1 MSVST
6 LESENAQPVAQTQ
19 NSELIYRLEDRPPLP
34 QTLFAACQHL
44 LAMFVAVITPALL
57 ICQALGLP
65 AQDTQHIISMSLF
78 ASGVASII
86 QIKAWGPVGSGL
98 LSIQGTS
105 FNFVAPLIMGGTA
118 LKTGGADVP
127 TMMAALFGT
136 LMLASCTEMV
146 ISRVLHLARRII
158 TPLVSGVVVMII
170 GLSLIQVGLTSIG
183 GGYAAMSDNTFGA
196 PKNLLLIGGGYAAM
210 SDNTF
215 GAPKNLLLAGVV
227 LALIILLNR
236 QRNPYLRVA
245 SLVIA
250 MAAGYALAWF
260 MGMLPESNEPMTQ
273 ELIMVPTPLY
283 YGLGIEWS
291 LLLPLMLVFMIT
303 SLETIGDITATSD
316 VSEQPV
322 SGPLY
327 MKRLKGG
334 VLANGL
340 NSFVSAVFNTFPN
353 SCFGQNNGVIQLTG
367 VASRYVG
374 FVVALM
380 LIVLGLFPAV
390 SGFVQHIPEPVL
402 GGATLVM
409 FGTIAASGVRIVS
422 REPLNRRAILIIAL
436 SLAVGLGVSQQ
447 PLILQ
452 FAPEWLKNLLSSGI
466 AAGGITAIVLNL
478 IFPPEKQ

>member
-1 MSVST
+1 MSTQSAE
-6 LESENAQPVAQTQ
+6 LDAAQPSPARP
-19 NSELIYRLEDRPPLP
+19 SELIYHLEDRPPLP

-44 LAMFVAVITPALL
+44 LAMFVAVITPGLL

-65 AQDTQHIISMSLF
+65 AEDTQRIISMSLF
-78 ASGVASII
+78 ASGLASLL
-86 QIKAWGPVGSGL
+86 QIKTWGPVGSGL

-105 FNFVAPLIMGGTA
+105 FNFVSPLIMGGLA
-118 LKTGGADVP
+118 LKNGGADIP

-136 LMLASCTEMV
+136 LMVASCTE
-146 ISRVLHLARRII
+146 ILLSRVLHLARRII
-158 TPLVSGVVVMII
+158 TPLVSGIVVMII

-183 GGYAAMSDNTFGA
+183 GGYG
-196 PKNLLLIGGGYAAM
+196 AM

-215 GAPKNLLLAGVV
+215 GAPKNLLLAGAV
-227 LALIILLNR
+227 LGVIILLNR

-250 MAAGYALAWF
+250 MAVGYLLAWAL
-260 MGMLPESNEPMTQ
+260 GMLPESRPVVDTA
-273 ELIMVPTPLY
+273 LITIPTPLY
-283 YGLGIEWS
+283 YGLSFDWN
-291 LLLPLMLVFMIT
+291 LLIPLMLIFMVT

-322 SGPLY
+322 RGPLY

-340 NSFVSAVFNTFPN
+340 NSMLSAIFNTFPN

-374 FVVALM
+374 FVVAIM
-380 LIVLGLFPAV
+380 LIILGLFPAV
-390 SGFVQHIPEPVL
+390 AGFVQHIPEPVL

-422 REPLNRRAILIIAL
+422 RETLNRRAIMIMAL
-436 SLAVGLGVSQQ
+436 SLAVGMGVAQQ

-452 FAPEWLKNLLSSGI
+452 FAPDWIKTLFSSGI

-478 IFPPEKQ
+478 LFPQEK

>member
-1 MSVST
+1 MTTPST
-6 LESENAQPVAQTQ
+6 EFDQVHSSTAKPATTTAPVK
-19 NSELIYRLEDRPPLP
+19 SELIYRLEDRPPLP

-78 ASGVASII
+78 ASGLASIL
-86 QIKAWGPVGSGL
+86 QIKTWGPVGSGL

-105 FNFVAPLIMGGTA
+105 FNFVSPLIMGGMA
-118 LKTGGADVP
+118 LKNGGADIP
-127 TMMAALFGT
+127 TMMATLFGT
-136 LMLASCTEMV
+136 LMLASCTE
-146 ISRVLHLARRII
+146 IILSRFLHLARRII

-170 GLSLIQVGLTSIG
+170 GLSLIQVGLVSIG
-183 GGYAAMSDNTFGA
+183 GGYGAMNDHTFGA
-196 PKNLLLIGGGYAAM
+196 PSNLM
-210 SDNTF
+210 
-215 GAPKNLLLAGVV
+215 LAGSVLVV
-227 LALIILLNR
+227 IILLNR
-236 QRNPYLRVA
+236 QRNPYLRVS

-250 MAAGYALAWF
+250 MAVGYALAWAT
-260 MGMLPESNEPMTQ
+260 GMLPDTSSMEKTTS
-273 ELIMVPTPLY
+273 LLMVPTPLY
-283 YGLGIEWS
+283 YGLGIDWN
-291 LLLPLMLVFMIT
+291 LLIPLMLVFMVT

-340 NSFVSAVFNTFPN
+340 NSMLSAVFNTFPN

-390 SGFVQHIPEPVL
+390 AGFVQHIPEPVL
-402 GGATLVM
+402 GGATIVM

-422 REPLNRRAILIIAL
+422 REPLNRRAIMIMAL

-452 FAPEWLKNLLSSGI
+452 FAPDWMKTLLSSGI

-478 IFPPEKQ
+478 VFPHED

>member
-1 MSVST
+1 MTTTTETS
-6 LESENAQPVAQTQ
+6 QTEAAAAPQ
-19 NSELIYRLEDRPPLP
+19 RSELIYRLEDRPPLP
-34 QTLFAACQHL
+34 QTLFAASQHL

-65 AQDTQHIISMSLF
+65 ADDTQRIISMSLF
-78 ASGVASII
+78 ASGLASIL
-86 QIKAWGPVGSGL
+86 QIKTWGAVGSGL

-105 FNFVAPLIMGGTA
+105 FNFVTPLIMGGLA
-118 LKTGGADVP
+118 LKNGGADVP

-136 LMLASCTEMV
+136 LMVASFTE
-146 ISRVLHLARRII
+146 IILSRFLHLTRRII
-158 TPLVSGVVVMII
+158 TPLVSGIVVMII

-183 GGYAAMSDNTFGA
+183 GGYAAMGN
-196 PKNLLLIGGGYAAM
+196 
-210 SDNTF
+210 NTF

-227 LALIILLNR
+227 LLVIILLNR

-250 MAAGYALAWF
+250 MAVGYLGAWL
-260 MGMLPESNEPMTQ
+260 MGMLPESAPAPHDTV
-273 ELIMVPTPLY
+273 IMVPTPLH
-283 YGLGIEWS
+283 YGLGFDWN
-291 LLLPLMLVFMIT
+291 LLIPLMLVFMVT

-322 SGPLY
+322 RGPLY

-340 NSFVSAVFNTFPN
+340 NSCLSAVFNTFPN

-374 FVVALM
+374 FVVSLM
-380 LIVLGLFPAV
+380 LIALGLFPAV

-402 GGATLVM
+402 GGATIVM

-422 REPLNRRAILIIAL
+422 REPLNRRAIMIIAL

-452 FAPEWLKNLLSSGI
+452 FAPDWIKTLLSSGI
-466 AAGGITAIVLNL
+466 AAGGITAIVLNMV
-478 IFPPEKQ
+478 FPHEEK

>member
-1 MSVST
+1 MSANIPDAAASRNPIPAVK
-6 LESENAQPVAQTQ
+6 
-19 NSELIYRLEDRPPLP
+19 SELIYRLEDRPPLP

-78 ASGVASII
+78 ASGVASVL
-86 QIKAWGPVGSGL
+86 QIKTWGPVGSGL

-105 FNFVAPLIMGGTA
+105 FNFVTPLIMGGMT
-118 LKTGGADVP
+118 LKNGGADVP

-136 LMLASCTEMV
+136 LMLASCTEM
-146 ISRVLHLARRII
+146 ILSRFLHLARRVI
-158 TPLVSGVVVMII
+158 TPLVSGIVVMII

-183 GGYAAMSDNTFGA
+183 GGFAAMNDHTFGA
-196 PKNLLLIGGGYAAM
+196 PRNLM
-210 SDNTF
+210 
-215 GAPKNLLLAGVV
+215 LAGAV
-227 LALIILLNR
+227 LLVIILLNR

-250 MAAGYALAWF
+250 MAVGYLLAWAF
-260 MGMLPESNEPMTQ
+260 GMLPENSAPVSQ
-273 ELIMVPTPLY
+273 PLIAVPTPFY
-283 YGLGIEWS
+283 YGLGIDWN
-291 LLLPLMLVFMIT
+291 LLIPLMLVFMVT

-340 NSFVSAVFNTFPN
+340 NSFVSALFNTFPN

-422 REPLNRRAILIIAL
+422 REPLNRRAIMIMAL

-452 FAPEWLKNLLSSGI
+452 FAPDWLKTLLSSGI
-466 AAGGITAIVLNL
+466 AAGGITAIILNL
-478 IFPPEKQ
+478 LFPQEK

>member
-1 MSVST
+1 MSTQSAE
-6 LESENAQPVAQTQ
+6 LDAPQQTTTRP
-19 NSELIYRLEDRPPLP
+19 SELIYRLEDRPPLA

-44 LAMFVAVITPALL
+44 LAMFVAVITPGLL

-65 AQDTQHIISMSLF
+65 AEDTQRIISMSLF
-78 ASGVASII
+78 ASGLASLL
-86 QIKAWGPVGSGL
+86 QIKTWGPIGSGL

-105 FNFVAPLIMGGTA
+105 FNFVAPLIMGGLA
-118 LKTGGADVP
+118 LKNGGADIP

-136 LMLASCTEMV
+136 LMVASCTE
-146 ISRVLHLARRII
+146 IILSRFLHLARRII
-158 TPLVSGVVVMII
+158 TPLVSGIVVMII

-183 GGYAAMSDNTFGA
+183 GGYGAMSDH
-196 PKNLLLIGGGYAAM
+196 
-210 SDNTF
+210 TF
-215 GAPKNLLLAGVV
+215 GAPKNLLLAGSV
-227 LALIILLNR
+227 LLVIILLNR

-250 MAAGYALAWF
+250 MAVGYLLAWTL
-260 MGMLPESNEPMTQ
+260 GMLPESRPVVDTA
-273 ELIMVPTPLY
+273 LITIPTPLY
-283 YGLGIEWS
+283 YGLSFDWN
-291 LLLPLMLVFMIT
+291 LLVPLMLIFMVT

-322 SGPLY
+322 RGPLY

-340 NSFVSAVFNTFPN
+340 NSMLSAVFNTFPN

-390 SGFVQHIPEPVL
+390 AGFVQHIPEPVL

-422 REPLNRRAILIIAL
+422 RETLNRRAIMIMAL
-436 SLAVGLGVSQQ
+436 SLAVGMGVAQQ

-452 FAPEWLKNLLSSGI
+452 FAPDWIKTLLSSGI

-478 IFPPEKQ
+478 LFPEEK

>member
-1 MSVST
+1 MSVNTAGSQD
-6 LESENAQPVAQTQ
+6 AQPTTPLAS
-19 NSELIYRLEDRPPLP
+19 SELIFRLEDRPPLP
-34 QTLFAACQHL
+34 QTFFAALQHL

-65 AQDTQHIISMSLF
+65 AEDTQHIISMSLF
-78 ASGVASII
+78 ASGVASVI

-105 FNFVAPLIMGGTA
+105 FNFVSPLIMGGLA
-118 LKTGGADVP
+118 LKNGGADVP

-136 LMLASCTEMV
+136 LMLASCTEMIV
-146 ISRVLHLARRII
+146 SRVLHLARRII

-183 GGYAAMSDNTFGA
+183 GGYAAMSDNTFG
-196 PKNLLLIGGGYAAM
+196 
-210 SDNTF
+210 S
-215 GAPKNLLLAGVV
+215 PKNLLLAGAV
-227 LALIILLNR
+227 LATIILLNR
-236 QRNPYLRVA
+236 QRNPYLRIA

-250 MAAGYALAWF
+250 MAVGYLLAWWLN
-260 MGMLPESNEPMTQ
+260 MLPPDTTPSNAS
-273 ELIMVPTPLY
+273 LIMVPTPLY
-283 YGLGIEWS
+283 YGLGIDWN

-374 FVVALM
+374 FFVALM

-402 GGATLVM
+402 GGATIVM

-422 REPLNRRAILIIAL
+422 REPINRRSIMIIAL
-436 SLAVGLGVSQQ
+436 SLAAGLGISQQ

-452 FAPEWLKNLLSSGI
+452 FAPDWIKNLLSSGI

-478 IFPPEKQ
+478 VFPPEKS

>member
-1 MSVST
+1 MTTPST
-6 LESENAQPVAQTQ
+6 EFDQVHSSTAKPATITAPVK
-19 NSELIYRLEDRPPLP
+19 SELIYRLEDRPPLP

-78 ASGVASII
+78 ASGLASIL
-86 QIKAWGPVGSGL
+86 QIKTWGPVGSGL

-105 FNFVAPLIMGGTA
+105 FNFVSPLIMGGMA
-118 LKTGGADVP
+118 LKNGGADIP
-127 TMMAALFGT
+127 TMMATLFGT
-136 LMLASCTEMV
+136 LMLASCTE
-146 ISRVLHLARRII
+146 IILSRFLHLARRII

-170 GLSLIQVGLTSIG
+170 GLSLIQVGLVSIG
-183 GGYAAMSDNTFGA
+183 GGYGAMNDHTFGA
-196 PKNLLLIGGGYAAM
+196 PSNLM
-210 SDNTF
+210 
-215 GAPKNLLLAGVV
+215 LAGSVLVV
-227 LALIILLNR
+227 IILLNR
-236 QRNPYLRVA
+236 QRNPYLRVS

-250 MAAGYALAWF
+250 MAVGYALAWAA
-260 MGMLPESNEPMTQ
+260 GMLPDTGNMEKNTS
-273 ELIMVPTPLY
+273 LLMVPTPLY
-283 YGLGIEWS
+283 YGLGIDWN
-291 LLLPLMLVFMIT
+291 LLIPLILVFMVT

-340 NSFVSAVFNTFPN
+340 NSMLSAVFNTFPN

-390 SGFVQHIPEPVL
+390 AGFVQHIPEPVL
-402 GGATLVM
+402 GGATIVM

-422 REPLNRRAILIIAL
+422 REPLNRRAIMIMAL

-452 FAPEWLKNLLSSGI
+452 FAPDWMKTLLSSGI

-478 IFPPEKQ
+478 VFPHED

>member
-1 MSVST
+1 MSVNAV
-6 LESENAQPVAQTQ
+6 ESESAQPIASTRP
-19 NSELIYRLEDRPPLP
+19 SELIYRLEDRPPLA

-65 AQDTQHIISMSLF
+65 ATDTQHIISMSLF
-78 ASGVASII
+78 ASGIASII

-105 FNFVAPLIMGGTA
+105 FNFVSPLIMGGMA
-118 LKTGGADVP
+118 LKNGGADVP
-127 TMMAALFGT
+127 TMMSALFGT
-136 LMLASCTEMV
+136 LMLASVTEMAL
-146 ISRVLHLARRII
+146 SRVLHLARRII

-183 GGYAAMSDNTFGA
+183 GGYAAMSNHTFGS
-196 PKNLLLIGGGYAAM
+196 PG
-210 SDNTF
+210 
-215 GAPKNLLLAGVV
+215 NLLLAGAV
-227 LALIILLNR
+227 LLAIVLLNR

-250 MAAGYALAWF
+250 MAFGYALAWAL
-260 MGMLPESNEPMTQ
+260 GWLPQTTAPTHTD
-273 ELIMVPTPLY
+273 LIMVPMPLY
-283 YGLGIEWS
+283 YGLGIDWN
-291 LLLPLMLVFMIT
+291 LLIPLMLVFMVT

-340 NSFVSAVFNTFPN
+340 NSCVSAIFNTFPN

-374 FVVALM
+374 FVVSLM

-402 GGATLVM
+402 GGATIVM

-422 REPLNRRAILIIAL
+422 REPLNRRAIMIIAL
-436 SLAVGLGVSQQ
+436 SLAVGMGVSQQ

-452 FAPEWLKNLLSSGI
+452 FAPEWLKTLFSSGI

-478 IFPPEKQ
+478 IFPPEKD

>member
-1 MSVST
+1 
-6 LESENAQPVAQTQ
+6 
-19 NSELIYRLEDRPPLP
+19 
-34 QTLFAACQHL
+34 
-44 LAMFVAVITPALL
+44 MFVGVITPGLL

-127 TMMAALFGT
+127 TMMAALFGS

-146 ISRVLHLARRII
+146 ISRILPFARRII

-170 GLSLIQVGLTSIG
+170 GLSLIQVGLTSVG
-183 GGYAAMSDNTFGA
+183 GGFGA
-196 PKNLLLIGGGYAAM
+196 MANH
-210 SDNTF
+210 TF
-215 GAPKNLLLAGVV
+215 GAPKNLLLAGIV
-227 LALIILLNR
+227 LAIIILLNR
-236 QRNPYLRVA
+236 QRNPYLRIA

-250 MAAGYALAWF
+250 MAVGYLVAMM
-260 MGMLPESNEPMTQ
+260 MGMLPAYNAPSSTFM
-273 ELIMVPTPLY
+273 IPTPLY
-283 YGLGIEWS
+283 YGLSIDWN

-322 SGPLY
+322 SGPAY
-327 MKRLKGG
+327 MNRLKGG

-353 SCFGQNNGVIQLTG
+353 SCFGQNNGVIQPTG

-374 FVVALM
+374 FFVAVMLM
-380 LIVLGLFPAV
+380 VMGLFPAV
-390 SGFVQHIPEPVL
+390 AAFVQQLPEPVL

-422 REPLNRRAILIIAL
+422 REPLNRRAIMIIAL

-447 PLILQ
+447 PMILQ
-452 FAPEWLKNLLSSGI
+452 FAPDWLKNLLSSGI

-478 IFPPEKQ
+478 VFPTDKQ

>member
-1 MSVST
+1 MASSSHSVSGAIGT
-6 LESENAQPVAQTQ
+6 PRTSDKKSS
-19 NSELIYRLEDRPPLP
+19 SELIYHLEDRPPLP
-34 QTLFAACQHL
+34 QTLFAAFQHL
-44 LAMFVAVITPALL
+44 LAMFVAVITPAML

-65 AQDTQHIISMSLF
+65 AKDTQHIISMSLF
-78 ASGVASII
+78 ASGLASLL
-86 QIKAWGPVGSGL
+86 QIRTWGPVGSGL

-118 LKTGGADVP
+118 LKNGGADVP
-127 TMMAALFGT
+127 TMMATLFGT
-136 LMLASCTEMV
+136 LMLASCTE
-146 ISRVLHLARRII
+146 IFLSRVLHLAQRII
-158 TPLVSGVVVMII
+158 TPLVSGIVVMII
-170 GLSLIQVGLTSIG
+170 GLSLIQVGLISIG
-183 GGYAAMSDNTFGA
+183 GGYSAMSETNNTFGS
-196 PKNLLLIGGGYAAM
+196 PQ
-210 SDNTF
+210 
-215 GAPKNLLLAGVV
+215 NLLLAGVV
-227 LALIILLNR
+227 LATIVLLNR
-236 QRNPYLRVA
+236 QRNPYLRVS

-250 MAAGYALAWF
+250 MAIGYVLAWF
-260 MGMLPESNEPMTQ
+260 MDMLPERVNVESP
-273 ELIMVPTPLY
+273 LIMVPTPLY
-283 YGLGIEWS
+283 YGLGIDWT
-291 LLLPLMLVFMIT
+291 LLIPLMLVFMIT

-322 SGPLY
+322 TGPVY

-340 NSFVSAVFNTFPN
+340 NSMLSAVFNTFPN

-374 FVVALM
+374 YVVAIM
-380 LIVLGLFPAV
+380 LVVLGLFPFV
-390 SGFVQHIPEPVL
+390 SDFVLSIPEPVL

-422 REPLNRRAILIIAL
+422 RETLNRRAIMIMAL

-452 FAPEWLKNLLSSGI
+452 FAPEWLKTLLSSGI

-478 IFPPEKQ
+478 VFPYEK

>member
-196 PKNLLLIGGGYAAM
+196 
-210 SDNTF
+210 
-215 GAPKNLLLAGVV
+215 
-227 LALIILLNR
+227 
-236 QRNPYLRVA
+236 
-245 SLVIA
+245 
-250 MAAGYALAWF
+250 
-260 MGMLPESNEPMTQ
+260 
-273 ELIMVPTPLY
+273 
-283 YGLGIEWS
+283 
-291 LLLPLMLVFMIT
+291 
-303 SLETIGDITATSD
+303 
-316 VSEQPV
+316 
-322 SGPLY
+322 
-327 MKRLKGG
+327 
-334 VLANGL
+334 
-340 NSFVSAVFNTFPN
+340 
-353 SCFGQNNGVIQLTG
+353 
-367 VASRYVG
+367 
-374 FVVALM
+374 
-380 LIVLGLFPAV
+380 
-390 SGFVQHIPEPVL
+390 
-402 GGATLVM
+402 TLVM

>member
-196 PKNLLLIGGGYAAM
+196 PKNLLL
-210 SDNTF
+210 
-215 GAPKNLLLAGVV
+215 AGVV

-273 ELIMVPTPLY
+273 ELIMVPTP
-283 YGLGIEWS
+283 LGIEWS

>member
-1 MSVST
+1 MPDT
-6 LESENAQPVAQTQ
+6 QTPTKKEKQ
-19 NSELIYRLEDRPPLP
+19 SELIYHLEDRPPLP
-34 QTLFAACQHL
+34 QTLFAASQHL

-57 ICQALGLP
+57 ICNALGLP
-65 AQDTQHIISMSLF
+65 AEDTQHIISMSLF
-78 ASGVASII
+78 ASGIASVI
-86 QIKAWGPVGSGL
+86 QIKAWGQVGSGL

-105 FNFVAPLIMGGTA
+105 FNFVTPLIMGGVA
-118 LKTGGADVP
+118 LKTGGADTT

-136 LMLASCTEMV
+136 LMLASCTEMLL
-146 ISRVLHLARRII
+146 SQVLHLARRVI
-158 TPLVSGVVVMII
+158 TPLVSGIVVMII

-183 GGYAAMSDNTFGA
+183 GGYAALADHSFG
-196 PKNLLLIGGGYAAM
+196 
-210 SDNTF
+210 S
-215 GAPKNLLLAGVV
+215 PKNLLLAGAV
-227 LALIILLNR
+227 LLIIIVLNR

-250 MAAGYALAWF
+250 MTIGYLLAWF
-260 MGMLPESNEPMTQ
+260 FGMLPASTPTTTAPVIA
-273 ELIMVPTPLY
+273 LPTPFH
-283 YGLGIEWS
+283 YGLGIDWG
-291 LLLPLMLVFMIT
+291 LLIPLMLVFMVT

-322 SGPLY
+322 KGPVY
-327 MKRLKGG
+327 MRRLKGG

-340 NSFVSAVFNTFPN
+340 NSFVSALFNTFPN

-374 FVVALM
+374 FFVALM
-380 LIVLGLFPAV
+380 LILLGLFPAV

-402 GGATLVM
+402 GGATIVM

-422 REPLNRRAILIIAL
+422 REPLNRRAVLIIAL

-452 FAPEWLKNLLSSGI
+452 FAPEWIKTLFSSGI

-478 IFPPEKQ
+478 FFPEEK

>member
-1 MSVST
+1 MT
-6 LESENAQPVAQTQ
+6 TQTTDLDPMAQPTTPPTTH
-19 NSELIYRLEDRPPLP
+19 SELIYRLDDCPPLA

-78 ASGVASII
+78 ASGLASLL
-86 QIKAWGPVGSGL
+86 QIKTWGPVGSGL

-105 FNFVAPLIMGGTA
+105 FNFVTPLIMGGMA
-118 LKTGGADVP
+118 LKNGGADIP
-127 TMMAALFGT
+127 TMMATLFGT
-136 LMLASCTEMV
+136 LMLASCTE
-146 ISRVLHLARRII
+146 IILSRFLHLARRII
-158 TPLVSGVVVMII
+158 TPLVSGIVVMII
-170 GLSLIQVGLTSIG
+170 GLSLIQVGLISIG
-183 GGYAAMSDNTFGA
+183 GGYSAMGDHSFGA
-196 PKNLLLIGGGYAAM
+196 PR
-210 SDNTF
+210 
-215 GAPKNLLLAGVV
+215 NLLLAGAV
-227 LALIILLNR
+227 LLVIILLNR

-250 MAAGYALAWF
+250 MAVGYGLAWL
-260 MGMLPESNEPMTQ
+260 MDMLPASAAQPNTAPLVT
-273 ELIMVPTPLY
+273 IPTPLY
-283 YGLGIEWS
+283 YGLGIDWN
-291 LLLPLMLVFMIT
+291 LLIPLMLVFMVT

-340 NSFVSAVFNTFPN
+340 NSMLSAIFNTFPN

-367 VASRYVG
+367 VASRKVG

-380 LIVLGLFPAV
+380 LVLLGLFPAV
-390 SGFVQHIPEPVL
+390 AGFVQHIPEPVL
-402 GGATLVM
+402 GGATIVM

-422 REPLNRRAILIIAL
+422 REPLNRRAIMIMAL

-447 PLILQ
+447 PEILQ
-452 FAPEWLKNLLSSGI
+452 FAPQWLKTLLSSGI

-478 IFPPEKQ
+478 IFPHETDRKSVV

>member
-1 MSVST
+1 MTTTTETS
-6 LESENAQPVAQTQ
+6 QTEAATAPQ
-19 NSELIYRLEDRPPLP
+19 RSELIYRLEDRPPLP
-34 QTLFAACQHL
+34 QTLFAASQHL

-65 AQDTQHIISMSLF
+65 AQDTQRIISMSLF
-78 ASGVASII
+78 ASGLASIL
-86 QIKAWGPVGSGL
+86 QIKTWGPVGSGL

-105 FNFVAPLIMGGTA
+105 FNFVTPLIMGGLA
-118 LKTGGADVP
+118 LKNGGADVP

-136 LMLASCTEMV
+136 LMVASFTE
-146 ISRVLHLARRII
+146 IILSRFLHLTRRII
-158 TPLVSGVVVMII
+158 TPLVSGIVVMII

-183 GGYAAMSDNTFGA
+183 GGYAAMGN
-196 PKNLLLIGGGYAAM
+196 
-210 SDNTF
+210 NTF
-215 GAPKNLLLAGVV
+215 GAPKNLLLAGAVLVV
-227 LALIILLNR
+227 IILLNR

-250 MAAGYALAWF
+250 MAVGYLGAWL
-260 MGMLPESNEPMTQ
+260 MGMLPESAPAPHDTI
-273 ELIMVPTPLY
+273 IMVPTPLY
-283 YGLGIEWS
+283 YGLGFDWN
-291 LLLPLMLVFMIT
+291 LLIPLMLIFMVT

-322 SGPLY
+322 RGPLY

-340 NSFVSAVFNTFPN
+340 NSCLSAVFNTFPN

-374 FVVALM
+374 FVVSLM
-380 LIVLGLFPAV
+380 LIALGLFPAV

-402 GGATLVM
+402 GGATIVM

-422 REPLNRRAILIIAL
+422 REPLNRRAIMIIAL

-452 FAPEWLKNLLSSGI
+452 FAPDWIKTLLSSGI
-466 AAGGITAIVLNL
+466 AAGGITAIVLNMV
-478 IFPPEKQ
+478 FPHEEK

>member
-1 MSVST
+1 MRIPSAEP
-6 LESENAQPVAQTQ
+6 LRPEEPAAAHPR
-19 NSELIYRLEDRPPLP
+19 SELIYRLEDRPPLP
-34 QTLFAACQHL
+34 QTLFAAGQHL

-78 ASGVASII
+78 ASGLASIL
-86 QIKAWGPVGSGL
+86 QIKTWGPVGSGL

-105 FNFVAPLIMGGTA
+105 FNFVTPLIMGGLA
-118 LKTGGADVP
+118 LKNGGADVP
-127 TMMAALFGT
+127 TIMAALFGT
-136 LMLASCTEMV
+136 LMVASCTE
-146 ISRVLHLARRII
+146 ILLSRVLHLARRII

-183 GGYAAMSDNTFGA
+183 GGFAALNDHS
-196 PKNLLLIGGGYAAM
+196 
-210 SDNTF
+210 F

-227 LALIILLNR
+227 LLVIILLNR

-250 MAAGYALAWF
+250 MAVGYLAAWL
-260 MGMLPESNEPMTQ
+260 MGMLPKEMSSTAQ
-273 ELIMVPTPLY
+273 SAIMVPTPLY
-283 YGLGIEWS
+283 YGLGFDWS
-291 LLLPLMLVFMIT
+291 LLVPLMLVFMVT

-322 SGPLY
+322 RGPLY

-340 NSFVSAVFNTFPN
+340 NSMLSAVFNTFPN

-367 VASRYVG
+367 VASRHVG

-402 GGATLVM
+402 GGATIVM

-422 REPLNRRAILIIAL
+422 REPLNRRAIMIIAL
-436 SLAVGLGVSQQ
+436 SLAVGLGVAQQ

-452 FAPEWLKNLLSSGI
+452 FAPDWLKTLLSSGI

-478 IFPPEKQ
+478 VFPQEKAEIE

>member
-170 GLSLIQVGLTSIG
+170 GLSLIQVG
-183 GGYAAMSDNTFGA
+183 
-196 PKNLLLIGGGYAAM
+196 GGYAAM

-303 SLETIGDITATSD
+303 SLETIGDITETSD

>member
-1 MSVST
+1 
-6 LESENAQPVAQTQ
+6 
-19 NSELIYRLEDRPPLP
+19 
-34 QTLFAACQHL
+34 
-44 LAMFVAVITPALL
+44 
-57 ICQALGLP
+57 
-65 AQDTQHIISMSLF
+65 
-78 ASGVASII
+78 
-86 QIKAWGPVGSGL
+86 
-98 LSIQGTS
+98 
-105 FNFVAPLIMGGTA
+105 MGGMA
-118 LKTGGADVP
+118 LKNGGADVP

-146 ISRVLHLARRII
+146 LSRVLHLARRII
-158 TPLVSGVVVMII
+158 TPLVSGIVVMII

-183 GGYAAMSDNTFGA
+183 GGFSAINDHTFGA
-196 PKNLLLIGGGYAAM
+196 PKNLM
-210 SDNTF
+210 
-215 GAPKNLLLAGVV
+215 LAGAV
-227 LALIILLNR
+227 LLVIELLNR
-236 QRNPYLRVA
+236 QKNPYLRVA

-250 MAAGYALAWF
+250 MAVGYLLAWA
-260 MGMLPESNEPMTQ
+260 MGMLPAAGIPTDQ
-273 ELIMVPTPLY
+273 PLIVVPTPLY
-283 YGLGIEWS
+283 YGLGFDWN
-291 LLLPLMLVFMIT
+291 LLIPLMLVFMVT

-322 SGPLY
+322 SGPVY

-340 NSFVSAVFNTFPN
+340 NSFVSALFNTFPN

-374 FVVALM
+374 FVVSLM

-402 GGATLVM
+402 GGATIVM

-422 REPLNRRAILIIAL
+422 REPLNRRAIMIIAL

-452 FAPEWLKNLLSSGI
+452 FAPDWLKTLFSSGI
-466 AAGGITAIVLNL
+466 AAGGITAIILNL
-478 IFPPEKQ
+478 VFPQEK

>member
-1 MSVST
+1 MSVNT
-6 LESENAQPVAQTQ
+6 IESENAQPVAQTQ
-19 NSELIYRLEDRPPLP
+19 PSELIYRLEDRPPFP
-34 QTLFAACQHL
+34 QTLFAALQHL
-44 LAMFVAVITPALL
+44 LAMFVGVITPALL

-65 AQDTQHIISMSLF
+65 AQDTQHILSMSLF
-78 ASGVASII
+78 ASGVASLI

-146 ISRVLHLARRII
+146 ISRILPLARRII

-170 GLSLIQVGLTSIG
+170 GLSLIQVGLTSVG
-183 GGYAAMSDNTFGA
+183 GGFAAMGNH
-196 PKNLLLIGGGYAAM
+196 
-210 SDNTF
+210 TF

-227 LALIILLNR
+227 LGLIILLNR
-236 QRNPYLRVA
+236 QRNPYLRIA

-250 MAAGYALAWF
+250 MAVGYVLAMF
-260 MGMLPESNEPMTQ
+260 MGMLPEYNAPESTF
-273 ELIMVPTPLY
+273 MVPTPLY
-283 YGLGIEWS
+283 YGLSIDWS

-367 VASRYVG
+367 VASRYIG
-374 FVVALM
+374 FFIAVMLM
-380 LIVLGLFPAV
+380 LLGLFPAV
-390 SGFVQHIPEPVL
+390 SAFVQQLPEPVL

-447 PLILQ
+447 PQILQ
-452 FAPEWLKNLLSSGI
+452 FAPDWLKNLLSSGI

-478 IFPPEKQ
+478 IFPPEKE